1 MAVIYELNYFGSSF
15 VGPTRACTP
24 GMQSQLCPRG
34 REVGGVG
41 GQAPASVEEVWVKP
55 LGEDQ
60 ERGWLT
66 ACWKVCRLEAEC
78 PSGHPLQEGWEEKW
92 VWSLVLLGSNSG

>member
-1 MAVIYELNYFGSSF
+1 MAVIYELNYFGSS

-24 GMQSQLCPRG
+24 GMQSRLCPRG

-41 GQAPASVEEVWVKP
+41 GQAPASVEEVWVKSP
-55 LGEDQ
+55 GEGQ

-66 ACWKVCRLEAEC
+66 ACWKRCRLEAEC
-78 PSGHPLQEGWEEKW
+78 PSGHSLQEGWEGEW
-92 VWSLVLLGSNSG
+92 VWGLILLGSNSG